1 MTTYRITLQYI
12 GTRYAG
18 WQIQKDRQTIQGC
31 LVDALRQMTGETVSV
46 VGSGRTDSGVH
57 AMRQSAHFRLPRAI
71 STAKL
76 KPALN
81 GILPWDIRVLRV
93 ERANANFHAQRHA
106 LKKRY
111 EYRIYNGRV
120 LSPFLCGY
128 VHHVTAPLDLEAMR
142 ESAQYLRGSHD
153 FSSFAAA
160 STKVRSR
167 TRTVF
172 LSRILHRGRHI
183 RYQVEADGFLHHM
196 VRNLVGTLL
205 EIGLHRM
212 KSSDLVGILES
223 EDRRKAGPTAPPHG
237 LYLMR
242 VFYTTDSTESDN

>member
-18 WQIQKDRQTIQGC
+18 WQIQKDRQTVQGC
-31 LVDALRQMTGETVSV
+31 LVDALRQMTGKTVSV
-46 VGSGRTDSGVH
+46 VGAGRTDSGVH
-57 AMRQSAHFRLPRAI
+57 AMRQSAHFRLPNTI

-76 KPALN
+76 KPSLN

-93 ERANANFHAQRHA
+93 EHVDSNFHAQRNA

-120 LSPFLCGY
+120 LSPFLRGY
-128 VHHVTAPLDLEAMR
+128 VHHVTAPLDLEAMQ
-142 ESAQYLRGSHD
+142 ESAQYLRGSRD
-153 FSSFAAA
+153 FSSFAAT
-160 STKVRSR
+160 STTVRSR
-167 TRTVF
+167 TRTVS
-172 LSRILHRGRHI
+172 LSRILHRGHHI
-183 RYQVEADGFLHHM
+183 RYQVESDGFLHHM

-212 KSSDLVGILES
+212 NSSDLVGILKS
-223 EDRRKAGPTAPPHG
+223 KDRRTAGPTAPPHG
-237 LYLMR
+237 LFLMR
-242 VFYTTDSTESDN
+242 VYYTVDSKKSDN